1 MNTVTKGLEPAR
13 VLSYFEE
20 ISAIPRG
27 SGNEKGIADYLEAFA
42 KNRGLFCYRDSINN
56 IMIKKPAS
64 PGCEAA
70 GAVLLQGHTDIVCEK
85 NNDYVHDFEKDPL
98 KLYLEG
104 DYLKAE
110 GTTLGADNGTA
121 VAYMLAIL
129 EDDTLMHPAL
139 ECLFTVQEETGL
151 DGAREFDGSQISAK
165 TMINMDAG
173 PEGVATVSC
182 AGGMRI
188 DMKKEMRQTPFVG
201 TALKIEVKGLMG
213 GHSGAEINSN
223 RANANAV
230 MGRVL
235 YNLPEVNLISLT
247 GGSKDN
253 AIPRE
258 CVAIVAVSDPVAAKA
273 AVKKM
278 ETAILA
284 ECTKLDRGFCI
295 EVGEVDAPATMGDL
309 ACTKDVIGLLYLAP
323 NGVLSMSPT
332 MEGLVESSSNM
343 GVVDT
348 KGTAIWVAFSPRS
361 SVESRQDQTEQR
373 LKILADAFGFEF
385 HLRSRY
391 PGWAYDPDSKVR
403 DLAKSTYEELFKK
416 PFRVE
421 AIHAGLEC
429 GLIKAKVPEMDIVA
443 IGPDEH
449 NGHTPDEEVSISS
462 MNRVY
467 QFIRAMIEKLAKA

>member
-1 MNTVTKGLEPAR
+1 MNIVTKGLEPAR

-42 KNRGLFCYRDSINN
+42 KEHGLSCYRDAIHNVF
-56 IMIKKPAS
+56 IKKPAS
-64 PGCEAA
+64 PGRETA

-85 NNDYVHDFEKDPL
+85 NNDYEHDFEKDPL
-98 KLYLEG
+98 KLYIEG

-121 VAYMLAIL
+121 VAYMLALL
-129 EDDTLMHPAL
+129 EDDTLVHPAL

-151 DGAREFDGSQISAK
+151 DGAREFDGSKISAK

-188 DMKKEMRQTPFVG
+188 DMKKKMMQVPFSG
-201 TALKIEVKGLMG
+201 TALKLEVKGLMG
-213 GHSGAEINSN
+213 GHSGVEINSS

-235 YNLPEVNLISLT
+235 YNLPKVNLISLT

-258 CVAIVAVSDPVAAKA
+258 CVAMIAVPDAAA
-273 AVKKM
+273 ARAAAAKM
-278 ETAILA
+278 ETEILA
-284 ECTKLDRGFCI
+284 ECTELDKGFKI
-295 EVGEVDAPATMGDL
+295 EISEAAAPQSMGDD

-343 GVVDT
+343 GVVHT
-348 KGTAIWVAFSPRS
+348 EGTDIWVAFSPRS

-373 LKILADAFGFEF
+373 LKVLADAFGFEF

-403 DLAKSTYEELFKK
+403 DLAKSTYEELFKR
-416 PFRVE
+416 PFKVE
-421 AIHAGLEC
+421 AVHAGLEC
-429 GLIKAKVPEMDIVA
+429 GLIKAKVPDIDIVA

-467 QFIRAMIEKLAKA
+467 QFVRALIEKLAK

>member
-1 MNTVTKGLEPAR
+1 MNIVTKGLEPAR

-27 SGNEKGIADYLEAFA
+27 SGNEKGIADYLENFA
-42 KNRGLFCYRDSINN
+42 KAHGLFCYRDELHN

-64 PGCEAA
+64 AGHEAA
-70 GAVLLQGHTDIVCEK
+70 EAVLLQGHTDIVCEK
-85 NNDYVHDFEKDPL
+85 NNDCPHDFEKDPL
-98 KLYLEG
+98 KLYIEG

-129 EDDTLMHPAL
+129 EDDALVHPAL
-139 ECLFTVQEETGL
+139 ECLFTVQEETGM
-151 DGAREFDGSQISAK
+151 DGARGFDGSQISAK
-165 TMINMDAG
+165 TMINLDAG

-188 DMKKEMRQTPFVG
+188 DMKKQMRQIPFAG
-201 TALKIEVKGLMG
+201 RALRLEIKGLMG
-213 GHSGAEINSN
+213 GHSGTEINHN
-223 RANANAV
+223 RANANVLMA
-230 MGRVL
+230 RVL
-235 YNLPEVNLISLT
+235 YNLPKANIISLA

-258 CVAIVAVSDPVAAKA
+258 CIAVVAVPDIAAAKEA
-273 AVKKM
+273 AQKM
-278 ETAILA
+278 QAQILA
-284 ECTKLDRGFCI
+284 ECAELDQGFCI
-295 EVGEVDAPATMGDL
+295 QMEEVEAPPTMGDC
-309 ACTKDVIGLLYLAP
+309 ACSKQVVSLMYLAP
-323 NGVLSMSPT
+323 NGVLSMSPS
-332 MEGLVESSSNM
+332 MQGLVESSSNM
-343 GVVDT
+343 GVVRTEGED
-348 KGTAIWVAFSPRS
+348 IWVSFSPRS

-373 LKILADAFGFEF
+373 LKILAEAFGFEF
-385 HLRSRY
+385 HLRNRY
-391 PGWAYDPDSKVR
+391 PGWAYDPNSR
-403 DLAKSTYEELFKK
+403 IRELAKSTYEQMFQR
-416 PFRVE
+416 PFRLE

-429 GLIKAKVPEMDIVA
+429 GILKAKAPQMDIVA

-467 QFIRAMIEKLAKA
+467 QYVRALLEKLAQ

>member
-1 MNTVTKGLEPAR
+1 MNIVTKGLEPAR

-42 KNRGLFCYRDSINN
+42 KEHGLFCYRDEMHNV
-56 IMIKKPAS
+56 MIKKPAS
-64 PGCEAA
+64 PGCEKA

-98 KLYLEG
+98 KLYIEG

-121 VAYMLAIL
+121 VCYMLAIL
-129 EDDTLMHPAL
+129 EDNTLVHPAL

-151 DGAREFDGSQISAK
+151 DGARNFDGSQISAK

-188 DMKKEMRQTPFVG
+188 DMKKSMQQVPFAG
-201 TALKIEVKGLMG
+201 TALKLEVKGLMG

-235 YNLPEVNLISLT
+235 YNLPKVNIVSLT

-258 CVAIVAVSDPVAAKA
+258 CVAIIAVPDVLAAKQ
-273 AVKKM
+273 AVEKIEK
-278 ETAILA
+278 EILA
-284 ECTKLDRGFCI
+284 ECTELDKAFQI
-295 EVGEVDAPATMGDL
+295 EVSEADAPATMGDC

-343 GVVDT
+343 GVVHTEGAD
-348 KGTAIWVAFSPRS
+348 IWVAFSPRS

-373 LKILADAFGFEF
+373 LRILADAFGFEF

-391 PGWAYDPDSKVR
+391 PGWAYDPNSRVR
-403 DLAKSTYEELFKK
+403 DLAKSTYEEMFKK
-416 PFRVE
+416 PFKIE

-429 GLIKAKVPEMDIVA
+429 GLLKAKVPEMDIVA

-467 QFIRAMIEKLAKA
+467 QFVRALLEKLAK